1 MVFNER
7 TDESREYELLCNSVA
22 IEQGN
27 NFPDHLSKL
36 SEKYLRSGNR
46 TFQDGDYGLKEL
58 KDFLDGNHQEKI
70 AFCLLYQQ
78 VNEKLE
84 PGSTQTGKP
93 GKNVEVDLL
102 FHGTP
107 VAPSQVPSL

>member
-7 TDESREYELLCNSVA
+7 TDESREYELSCNSVA

-46 TFQDGDYGLKEL
+46 TFRT
-58 KDFLDGNHQEKI
+58 
-70 AFCLLYQQ
+70 
-78 VNEKLE
+78 VTTV
-84 PGSTQTGKP
+84 SR
-93 GKNVEVDLL
+93 
-102 FHGTP
+102 
-107 VAPSQVPSL
+107 S